1 MLRSSTRYTPRV
13 VRQSLKRF
21 NSIDTGAKVVV
32 KAKKRSIV
40 GRILKL
46 GFGIS
51 VFYAGG
57 VVASQYNDSFATY
70 FTEKVPG
77 AESLVDSY
85 EYYRYDPRFSKYL
98 TKEYIIGMFKG
109 TNKHDDEETKRHT
122 PLPIHDSIKE
132 LQLKLLELDSENNS
146 EAELQ
151 KIINSLNDTIN
162 LINQQQFKIGGK
174 KLEKMEESYQ
184 TLVDDILHLD
194 KNLKETVSHSINEK
208 AEEVASKLSKQ
219 YKRKLSVSEAE
230 LQDKYRNEFIHLK
243 EELEKHYA
251 DLLAQKLEANKQHLE
266 AKHANEV
273 ALLSITQVREFNKI
287 IKEKVDSERNG
298 RLSNIEQLEEKSKE
312 LTKALDNVTKIV
324 TRSEAVKQIAQ
335 NIEKIKSKLD
345 SHELHGLSLQEDLNR
360 LRTLT
365 DIAVPGPKPCCK
377 SKNLPLPLF
386 RVALAELEDIASSK
400 DAKIL
405 SNEQLYNRWNL
416 LENDFK
422 TASLLP
428 PNAGV
433 LGHFTA
439 KIFSFLLFTKRGSA
453 PPDATDLDSIFARV
467 NEDLR
472 LSKLDS
478 AVSEVVGLK
487 GWTHVLCD
495 DWLKSA
501 RRKLEVEQLVDIL
514 DSELKSL

>member
-1 MLRSSTRYTPRV
+1 MLRGSSSRCSTF
-13 VRQSLKRF
+13 VRQSLRY
-21 NSIDTGAKVVV
+21 NSIDTGASV
-32 KAKKRSIV
+32 KAKKKGGLLMKVV
-40 GRILKL
+40 GLTIGVSGL
-46 GFGIS
+46 
-51 VFYAGG
+51 YAGG
-57 VVASQYNDSFATY
+57 VAVSQYNDSFANV

-77 AESLVDSY
+77 AESLVDTY
-85 EYYRYDPRFSKYL
+85 EYYRYDPRFSKWL
-98 TKEYIIGMFKG
+98 TKDHIVGFFKG
-109 TNKHDDEETKRHT
+109 EKDHEHEVNRKPT

-151 KIINSLNDTIN
+151 KIIDSLNNTVN
-162 LINQQQFKIGGK
+162 LINEQKFRIGGM
-174 KLEKMEESYQ
+174 KLEKVEESYHQ
-184 TLVDDILHLD
+184 LIEDILHLD

-219 YKRKLSVSEAE
+219 YKRKLSVSEVE
-230 LQDKYRNEFIHLK
+230 LQDKYKNEFLHLK

-266 AKHANEV
+266 TKHANEV

-287 IKEKVDSERNG
+287 IKEKVDAERNG
-298 RLSNIEQLEEKSKE
+298 RLSNIQQLEEKSKE
-312 LTKALDNVTKIV
+312 MTKALDNVTKIV

-335 NIEKIKSKLD
+335 NIEKIRSKLN
-345 SHELHGLSLQEDLNR
+345 SHELNSLSLSEDLTR

-377 SKNLPLPLF
+377 SKNLTPPLF
-386 RVALAELEDIASSK
+386 RVALAELEATTSSENS
-400 DAKIL
+400 KIL

-472 LSKLDS
+472 LSKLDA

-514 DSELKSL
+514 DTELKSL